1 MLATTHVIIPLVI
14 VDFIRDY
21 FLKHKHRRLIPRR
34 YVLFVGLGGILPDID
49 IALAYLLNFLAIEVP
64 RMLRHG
70 RITHSMF
77 IPLLLFVVAG
87 FLWSGTQ
94 FSKGPAKKKHHSW
107 FLVTTLIAI
116 GILSHILL
124 DGFAGDTTPY
134 YPLSQAAA
142 FGVQRINT
150 QLMISIDAMILLV
163 WLFHEE
169 WRHNIR
175 KFV

>member
-94 FSKGPAKKKHHSW
+94 FSKCPAKKKHHSW